1 MKGKLV
7 SLLISVSMI
16 AALMTGCGTTS
27 EEVTTGPAATTG
39 STTAGNTATEA
50 SAASEAPGE
59 DADSGEITEINYWTW
74 EAGDGTAGSNA
85 LGKDVEAAINAIT
98 EEKIGVHVNFHWING
113 ADYATQ
119 LSLAILN
126 GEQVDVADYYYS
138 GAGTFSSL
146 YSSGSIMDITEVAAK
161 YAPDA
166 LKTIEDTVLSGVTID
181 EKLYGIPTYRV
192 LNANYYIIMRGDI
205 LDELGLREQA
215 KNMKTWADYEA
226 VMAAVK
232 DSGFSGYATGGGAGF
247 GMISNTGCIYQGENI
262 SDSVIFDPVGDAYF
276 SVATDQEGHVYN
288 QVAMEESKN
297 QFQMFKRW
305 MDAGYMYPDSAYDST
320 GAKELFNQGV
330 LFSVFASSE
339 YGVETSWKA
348 SSGYDCECY
357 LVGESPLNTSNV
369 QKFGLVV
376 PTTCKEP
383 EAVMKWINLLYTDP
397 EIMNLITWGIEGK
410 SYEVVD
416 GVAQYIGEAD
426 ALTSGF
432 HNNDYKIGN
441 SFLCLPW
448 SGAPADFRDAA
459 RTFFKSAPASIYLG
473 LTIDTSEH
481 ASLVSQIS
489 AVTDEFHGQM
499 CGGFYTDDLYQEYL
513 DKLNAAG
520 IDDYVALYQDAID
533 EFLK

>member
-1 MKGKLV
+1 MKRKVIPFLISASMAV
-7 SLLISVSMI
+7 SLF
-16 AALMTGCGTTS
+16 AGCQTTS
-27 EEVTTGPAATTG
+27 EE
-39 STTAGNTATEA
+39 
-50 SAASEAPGE
+50 EAPAGTNT
-59 DADSGEITEINYWTW
+59 DSAGGQSVTDDGSNSGEITEINYWTW
-74 EAGDGTAGSNA
+74 EAGDGTAGSNT
-85 LGKDVEAAINAIT
+85 LGEEVEAAINAIT
-98 EEKIGVHVNFHWING
+98 EEKIGVHVNFNWING

-126 GEQVDVADYYYS
+126 GEQVDLADYYYS
-138 GAGTFSSL
+138 GAGTFASL
-146 YSSGSIMDITEVAAK
+146 YSSGSIMDITDVAAQ
-161 YAPDA
+161 YAPEA
-166 LKTIEDTVLSGVTID
+166 LETIGDTVLSGVTID
-181 EKLYGIPTYRV
+181 GKLYGIPTYRV

-205 LDELGLREQA
+205 LNELGLREQA
-215 KNMKTWADYEA
+215 QNMKTWADYEA
-226 VMAAVK
+226 IMSAVK

-262 SDSVIFDPVGDAYF
+262 SDSLIFDPVGDAYF
-276 SVATDQEGHVYN
+276 SIATDQEGHVYN

-297 QFQMFKRW
+297 QFEMFKRW
-305 MDAGYMYPDSAYDST
+305 MDEGFMYPDSAYDST
-320 GAKELFNQGV
+320 GAKELYNQGV

-339 YGVETSWKA
+339 YGVETSWEA
-348 SSGYDCECY
+348 SSGFDCECY

-369 QKFGLVV
+369 QKFGLIV

-383 EAVMKWINLLYTDP
+383 EAVMKWINLLYTDSD
-397 EIMNLITWGIEGK
+397 IMNLITWGIEGK
-410 SYEVVD
+410 SYEVID

-448 SGAPADFRDAA
+448 SGSENDFRDSAKAFFEAA
-459 RTFFKSAPASIYLG
+459 PTSNYLG
-473 LTIDTSEH
+473 LTIDTSEY

-499 CGGFYTDDLYQEYL
+499 CGGFYTEELYQEYL
-513 DKLNAAG
+513 DKLDAAG
-520 IDDYVALYQDAID
+520 IDEYITLYQTAID